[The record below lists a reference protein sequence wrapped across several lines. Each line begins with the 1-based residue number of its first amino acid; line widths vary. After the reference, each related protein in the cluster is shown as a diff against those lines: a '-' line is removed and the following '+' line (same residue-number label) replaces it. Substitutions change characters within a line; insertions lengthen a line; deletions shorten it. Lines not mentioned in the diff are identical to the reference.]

1 MISGQW
7 SVVRLQC
14 SVFSDLWSVLDYY
27 IALKNMVYIA
37 LLFLLVG
44 IELIYFKIADHYNI
58 IDKPN
63 SRSSH
68 NLITLRGGGI
78 IFPVAITIAFF
89 LGYGSWPLTMAVV
102 LVAVVS
108 FIDDI
113 KPLSQLPRF
122 SSHVLAVGL
131 VFYDLHLFSEPL
143 WLLPIVFVLLI
154 GWVNA
159 FNFMDGINGITV
171 LYALTT
177 IVSFCFLSIHQ
188 ASLPLLIIMGLS
200 CVAFGLFNVRKKAK
214 TFAGDVGSISMAL
227 FLGYFMIKT
236 IIESGQFGFILFFAV
251 YGIDAVITIISRLF
265 KKENIFQP
273 HRSHLYQF
281 LANEMG
287 YSHIL
292 VAFIYAVVQLIINI
306 LVIYMHAKGYL
317 TLFFMGG
324 FLVLLTFIYLL
335 VRNFVT
341 RKMVL
346 RNY

>member
-1 MISGQW
+1 
-7 SVVRLQC
+7 
-14 SVFSDLWSVLDYY
+14 
-27 IALKNMVYIA
+27 MVYIA
-37 LLFLLVG
+37 LIILLVG
-44 IELIYFKIADHYNI
+44 IELVYFKIADKYNI

-68 NLITLRGGGI
+68 TSITLRGGGI
-78 IFPVAITIAFF
+78 IFPIAISIAFF
-89 LGYGSWPLTMAVV
+89 LGYVSWAVTLAVV

-122 SSHVLAVGL
+122 VSHVIAVGL
-131 VFYDLHLFSEPL
+131 VFYELNLFLEFL
-143 WLLPIVFVLLI
+143 WMLPVVLVLLI

-171 LYALTT
+171 LYALTA
-177 IVSFCFLSIHQ
+177 IVSFSFLPLNE
-188 ASLPLLIIMGLS
+188 ASLPLLITMGLS
-200 CVAFGLFNVRKKAK
+200 CVAFGFFNVRKKAK

-236 IIESGQFGFILFFAV
+236 IIESGQFGFTLFFAV
-251 YGIDAVITIISRLF
+251 YGIDAVITIISRLL

-273 HRSHLYQF
+273 HRSHLYQY

-292 VAFIYAVVQLIINI
+292 VAFIYAVLQLIINI
-306 LVIYMHAKGYL
+306 LVIYMDARGCL
-317 TLFFMGG
+317 TLLFMGG
-324 FLVLLTFIYLL
+324 FLVLLTFMYLL

>member
-1 MISGQW
+1 MI
-7 SVVRLQC
+7 
-14 SVFSDLWSVLDYY
+14 Y
-27 IALKNMVYIA
+27 IALII
-37 LLFLLVG
+37 LLVG
-44 IELIYFKIADHYNI
+44 IELIYFKIADKYNI

-68 NLITLRGGGI
+68 TAVTLRGGGI
-78 IFPVAITIAFF
+78 IFPIAISIAFL
-89 LGYGSWPLTMAVV
+89 LGYVSWAVTLAVV
-102 LVAVVS
+102 LVAIVS

-122 SSHVLAVGL
+122 ISHVIAVGL
-131 VFYDLHLFSEPL
+131 VFYELHLFYEPL
-143 WLLPIVFVLLI
+143 WLLPVVFVLLI

-171 LYALTT
+171 LYALAA
-177 IVSFCFLSIHQ
+177 IVTFSFLPVNN
-188 ASLPLLIIMGLS
+188 ASLPLLITMGLS
-200 CVAFGLFNVRKKAK
+200 CLVFGVFNVRKKAK

-236 IIESGQFGFILFFAV
+236 IIDSAQFGYILFFSV
-251 YGIDAVITIISRLF
+251 YGIDAIITIINRLL

-273 HRSHLYQF
+273 HRSHLYQY

-287 YSHIL
+287 FSHIL
-292 VAFIYAVVQLIINI
+292 VAFIYAILQLGINM
-306 LVIYMHAKGYL
+306 LVIYMNANGYL
-317 TLFFMGG
+317 TLLGIGG
-324 FLVLLTFIYLL
+324 FLLLLTFIYLL

-346 RNY
+346 GNS